1 MIMRKI
7 EEIDKNFKSELPVF
21 DGMKTYDITDAPFS
35 LYGLK
40 KDSDG
45 FFRMDK
51 SVAERV
57 SEGVK
62 ALNTNT
68 SGGCLRFKSDTRKII
83 LTAQL
88 PDLCLM
94 NHMPLTGSSS
104 FCIYCDGKYSGVFT
118 APSAEEYE
126 GKWSSVL
133 YLPEGEKDIMVL
145 FPLYNNVKEVYVSLE
160 ENASLLEGGKFEDV
174 PPIVF
179 YGSSITQGGCASQP
193 GNAYPNMIMR
203 YLNREILNLGFSGNC
218 KAEYEMCEYIAALPM
233 SLLVYDYDHN
243 APTPEF
249 LEATHERFFKQLR
262 KQRPDLPVL
271 MISVADG
278 VFGKDIEKRKAVIKR
293 TYENAV
299 KNGDKNVYFL
309 DGQRFYDETG
319 LENSTVDCCHPN
331 DLGFYAFYKNI
342 SNFIKENEL

>member
-1 MIMRKI
+1 MKRI
-7 EEIDKNFKSELPVF
+7 EEIDKNFKAEIPVF
-21 DGMKTYDITDAPFS
+21 EGMKTYDIMKAPFC

-40 KDSDG
+40 KDDDG
-45 FFRMDK
+45 FYRMDK
-51 SVAERV
+51 GVAEKI

-62 ALNTNT
+62 ALNFNT
-68 SGGCLRFKSDTRKII
+68 SGGCLRFKSDTERII
-83 LTAQL
+83 LTAEL

-104 FCIYCDGKYSGVFT
+104 FSIYCDGNFHGVFR
-118 APSAEEYE
+118 APSIEEYK
-126 GKWSSVL
+126 GKWSSGLVL
-133 YLPEGEKDIMVL
+133 PKGEKDIMIL
-145 FPLYNNVKEVYVSLE
+145 FPLYNNVKEVYISVE
-160 ENASLLEGGKFEDV
+160 EDSFLKEGGKFEDM

-179 YGSSITQGGCASQP
+179 YGSSITQGGCASHP

-203 YLNREILNLGFSGNC
+203 YHNREIINLGFSGSC
-218 KAEYEMCEYIAALPM
+218 KAEYEMCEYIASLPM

-262 KQRPDLPVL
+262 KKRPDLPVV

-278 VFGKDIEKRKAVIKR
+278 CFGAENIEKRKAIIRR

-299 KNGDKNVYFL
+299 ENGDKNVYFL

-331 DLGFYAFYKNI
+331 DIGFFAFYKNI
-342 SNFIKENEL
+342 SKFIKENNL